1 MNTPTYFGFLT
12 LVGVGVL
19 YFGGVN
25 TSTFLVFLL
34 AAGLG
39 AVPWYFETR
48 DRDAPPS
55 LAEIVFATFWLWL
68 RRLVGFGMGSYFL
81 FGAFTT
87 VMSSPQ
93 KKSFDDMWLTA
104 LALAAGGLCF
114 LYLGY
119 FGQGHKRSELRDD
132 ICLHA
137 ENKKRYRWWF

>member
-1 MNTPTYFGFLT
+1 MNTATNLGFLI
-12 LVGVGVL
+12 LVGVSIL

-39 AVPWYFETR
+39 AVLWYFETR
-48 DRDAPPS
+48 DRNAPPS
-55 LAEIVFATFWLWL
+55 LTEIVVATIWIWL

-87 VMSSPQ
+87 VTSNPD
-93 KKSFDDMWLTA
+93 KKSFEDMWLTA
-104 LALAAGGLCF
+104 LALAAGGLYF

-119 FGQGHKRSELRDD
+119 FGRGHKSAELRDD
-132 ICLHA
+132 IRLHS
-137 ENKKRYRWWF
+137 ENKNRYRWWF